1 MSGIGYFLG
10 PSWDWFPDSERRPEQ
25 QLIDARKARENAPN
39 RVLGEM
45 ASVVGTSLAVVA
57 FIDVAVL
64 ILSVPRTM
72 FHLG

>member
-1 MSGIGYFLG
+1 
-10 PSWDWFPDSERRPEQ
+10 
-25 QLIDARKARENAPN
+25 
-39 RVLGEM
+39 M

-64 ILSVPRTM
+64 ILSVPLKM